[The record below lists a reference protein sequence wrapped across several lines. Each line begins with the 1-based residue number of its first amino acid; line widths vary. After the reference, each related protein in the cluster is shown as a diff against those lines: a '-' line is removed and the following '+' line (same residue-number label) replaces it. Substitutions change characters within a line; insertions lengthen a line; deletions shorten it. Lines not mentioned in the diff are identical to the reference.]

1 MQQQIKPGMVLKKD
15 FNVTRDDT
23 ARKIGSGGLEV
34 LATPILVTW
43 VENSAYDLAQLCL
56 DDEQTTVGVHVD
68 INHMAA
74 TPVGMK
80 VRIKVFLEKVDGRK
94 LDFKVEAWDTVQ
106 KISEGRHQR
115 FIVNKTQFMQKV
127 LQKRE
132 KDGQ

>member
-43 VENSAYDLAQLCL
+43 IENSAYDLAQLCL

-80 VRIKVFLEKVDGRK
+80 VRIKIFLEKVDGRK

-132 KDGQ
+132 KDGK

>member
-34 LATPILVTW
+34 LATPVLVTW
-43 VENSAYDLAQLCL
+43 IENSAYDLAQLCL

-80 VRIKVFLEKVDGRK
+80 VRIKIFLEKVDGRK

>member
-43 VENSAYDLAQLCL
+43 IENSAYDLAQLCL

-80 VRIKVFLEKVDGRK
+80 VRIKIFLEKVDGRK

-106 KISEGRHQR
+106 KISEGKHQR

-132 KDGQ
+132 KDGK